1 MSGKSTR
8 SPPGGASRPPE
19 ARVCREWGQRLRR
32 ALVAAALAAA
42 VGAASPPSAS
52 AAEAPSAD
60 RPVQFQADEMTFD
73 SRNRVTTARGN
84 VVVIQDQRRLL
95 ADVLTYDE
103 NADLL
108 TATGNVTLYEPS
120 GEVIRASSLEVTGD
134 LKNGV
139 IEDLRAVLA
148 DGSRL
153 NAASGER
160 SNGNLTRAHEA
171 TYTPC
176 FPCEE
181 DPSRAPLWQVR
192 AVKVTHNQERR
203 IVEFNNAWLDFSG
216 VPVFYFPY
224 FYQPDPTVK
233 RKSGLLIPG
242 FGQSSDLGFMAKI
255 PYYAVLSDSQDL
267 TITPWFTSNEGPVLE
282 LQYRQALQH
291 GSIDFTGS
299 GTYDSNDNAMGHVL
313 GKARYDIDDD
323 WRAGL
328 DAQRATNRTYTR
340 RYGFDNSRTL
350 TSRLYGENFRGSS
363 DYLTGRV
370 MAFQNLEDDIDQENV
385 PYVAPWIDYY
395 HVSDIDRFGG
405 RTDVHLDTVALT
417 REEGTDTRRLS
428 ARAQWQRPFVGQLG
442 DIFTFTGALWSDG
455 YNVNDETS
463 EDRDNRYSG
472 FSGRIFPQASA
483 QWRLPLVR
491 EGETVQQVV
500 EPIVE
505 AVLAPNWGNPS
516 RIPNEDSQ
524 NFELQDTNLFG
535 LSRFPG
541 LDRVDEG
548 PRINYGLNWML
559 YGMGDASV
567 SAFVGQSYQ
576 FYQDNTFGKGTGLQD
591 NVSDIVSA
599 IDVKPVEWLDVI
611 YRNRLD
617 HSTLKPERNELTL
630 RVGVDAIRVGASYV
644 RYQSQPQNNLASRQE
659 AQYALD
665 TQLTRY
671 WRSHIFGTTDIQAE
685 SQREIGLRLVYEDE
699 CFIFSGE
706 FARQDF
712 RDKDVE
718 PSNVVFFR
726 VGLKT
731 LGEFGSGFKPGGG

>member
-1 MSGKSTR
+1 MHGP
-8 SPPGGASRPPE
+8 SPPPANCWASLIS
-19 ARVCREWGQRLRR
+19 G
-32 ALVAAALAAA
+32 AAACAGVPGMRRLLTALMLAAVTA
-42 VGAASPPSAS
+42 WTPVQ
-52 AAEAPSAD
+52 AAEAPAAD

-84 VVVIQDQRRLL
+84 VVVTQNQRRLL

-103 NADLL
+103 NADLV
-108 TATGNVTLYEPS
+108 TATGNVVLYEPS
-120 GEVIRASSLEVTGD
+120 GEVIRAESLEVTGD

-139 IEDLRAVLA
+139 INNVRAILA

-153 NAASGER
+153 TAARGER
-160 SNGNLTRAHEA
+160 RDGVLTQADRA

-176 FPCEE
+176 QPCEQ

-192 AVKVTHNQERR
+192 AVRVSHNQEQR
-203 IVEFNNAWLDFSG
+203 IVEFDNAWLDFSG
-216 VPVFYFPY
+216 MPVFYVPY

-242 FGQSSDLGFMAKI
+242 FGQSSDLGFMI
-255 PYYAVLSDSQDL
+255 QVPYYVVLSDSQDM

-291 GSIDFTGS
+291 GDIDFTGS
-299 GTYDSNDNAMGHVL
+299 GTYDSDGRAMGHVL
-313 GKARYDIDDD
+313 GKARYDISDD

-328 DAQRATNRTYTR
+328 DAQRATNRTYLR

-370 MAFQNLEDDIDQENV
+370 MAFQNMEDNIDQENV

-428 ARAQWQRPFVGQLG
+428 ARLQWQRPFVGQMG
-442 DIFTFTGALWSDG
+442 DIVTVTGAVWSDG
-455 YNVNDETS
+455 YNVNDQTS

-472 FSGRIFPQASA
+472 FSGRVFPQASA
-483 QWRLPLVR
+483 QWRMPLVR
-491 EGETVQQVV
+491 EGETIQQIV
-500 EPIVE
+500 EPVVE

-535 LSRFPG
+535 LDRFPG
-541 LDRVDEG
+541 IDRVDEG
-548 PRINYGLNWML
+548 PRISYGLNWML
-559 YGMGDASV
+559 YGLGDASASV
-567 SAFVGQSYQ
+567 FVGQSYR
-576 FYQDNTFGKGTGLQD
+576 FYQDDTFGQGTGLQD
-591 NVSDIVSA
+591 NVSDIVSSV
-599 IDVKPVEWLDVI
+599 DLSPVPWLDVI

-617 HSTLKPERNELTL
+617 HENLAVRRNELMT
-630 RVGVDAIRVGASYV
+630 RVGVDAVRVGASYV
-644 RYQSQPQNNLASRQE
+644 RYESQPQNDLSGRE
-659 AQYALD
+659 ETQYALD

-671 WRSHIFGTTDIQAE
+671 WRSRIFGTTDIRSE

-699 CFIFSGE
+699 CFVFSGE

-731 LGEFGSGFKPGGG
+731 LGDFGSGFKPGGG

>member
-1 MSGKSTR
+1 MSAKSTR
-8 SPPGGASRPPE
+8 ARPGRALRPPAAGAVRGIGQGLRHALGAALLAVAIGAVSPPPA
-19 ARVCREWGQRLRR
+19 C
-32 ALVAAALAAA
+32 
-42 VGAASPPSAS
+42 
-52 AAEAPSAD
+52 AAEAPATD

-84 VVVIQDQRRLL
+84 VVVIQDRRRLL

-120 GEVIRASSLEVTGD
+120 GEVVRASSLEVTGD

-153 NAASGER
+153 NAARGER
-160 SNGNLTRAHEA
+160 EGGVLTRAHEA

-176 FPCEE
+176 LPCEE

-192 AVKVTHNQERR
+192 AVKVTHDQERR
-203 IVEFNNAWLDFSG
+203 IVAFNNAWLDFSG
-216 VPVFYFPY
+216 IPVFYFPY

-242 FGQSSDLGFMAKI
+242 FGQSSDLGFMVQV

-299 GTYDSNDNAMGHVL
+299 GTYDSQDRAMGHVL
-313 GKARYDIDDD
+313 GKARYDISDD

-328 DAQRATNRTYTR
+328 DAQRATNRTYPR

-350 TSRLYGENFRGSS
+350 TSRLYGENFRGSN

-428 ARAQWQRPFVGQLG
+428 ARMQWQRPFVGQLG
-442 DIFTFTGALWSDG
+442 DIFTVTGAMWSDG

-472 FSGRIFPQASA
+472 FSGRAFPQASA

-491 EGETVQQVV
+491 EGETVQQIV
-500 EPIVE
+500 EPMVE

-541 LDRVDEG
+541 IDRVDEG

-559 YGMGDASV
+559 YGMGDAAASV
-567 SAFVGQSYQ
+567 FVGQSYR
-576 FYQDNTFGKGTGLQD
+576 FHQDDTFGKGTGLQD
-591 NVSDIVSA
+591 NVSDIVSS
-599 IDVKPVEWLDVI
+599 IDLTPVPWLDVI

-617 HSTLKPERNELTL
+617 HGTLKPERNELTM

-644 RYQSQPQNNLASRQE
+644 RYQSQPQNDLASRQE

-665 TQLTRY
+665 TRLTRY
-671 WRSHIFGTTDIQAE
+671 WRSRIFGTTDIQAE
-685 SQREIGLRLVYEDE
+685 SQREIGLRLIYEDE
-699 CFIFSGE
+699 CFVFSGE
-706 FARQDF
+706 FARQDY